1 MGRYYYPNENDALSA
16 KIQFLREHHYKI
28 NHCFRNTWGTGFVLF
43 DTKKDVNEWYKEHTG
58 HPFYTDVYEKGT
70 KFTETDAI
78 TEIENSYGSLIDR
91 ALSSREMTLSVL
103 AIGLPSTSAFGNR
116 ILLKFTKSTDKND
129 IEWRFYIHYN
139 AICWNVSSLSNTYI
153 RKALIKL
160 LYNHFYEHR
169 FKQRIEGSKIYHN
182 ID

>member
-28 NHCFRNTWGTGFVLF
+28 NHCFRNTWETGFVLF
-43 DTKKDVNEWYKEHTG
+43 DTKEDVNEWYKENTG
-58 HPFYTDVYEKGT
+58 HPFYSEVYEKGT

-91 ALSSREMTLSVL
+91 ALSSREITLPVL

-116 ILLKFTKSTDKND
+116 ILLKFTKSTDEND
-129 IEWRFYIHYN
+129 IEWRFYILYN
-139 AICWNVSSLSNTYI
+139 AICWDVSSLSNTYI

>member
-1 MGRYYYPNENDALSA
+1 MGRYYYPNENDAISA

-43 DTKKDVNEWYKEHTG
+43 DTKDDVNEWYKEHTG

-91 ALSSREMTLSVL
+91 ALSSREMILPVL

-116 ILLKFTKSTDKND
+116 ILLKFTKSTDEND
-129 IEWRFYIHYN
+129 IERRFYIHYN
-139 AICWNVSSLSNTYI
+139 AICWDVSSLSNTYI

-160 LYNHFYEHR
+160 LYNYFYEHR
-169 FKQRIEGSKIYHN
+169 YKQRIEGSKIYHN

>member
-43 DTKKDVNEWYKEHTG
+43 DTKEDVNEWYKEHTG
-58 HPFYTDVYEKGT
+58 HSFYTDVYEKGT

-91 ALSSREMTLSVL
+91 ALSSREMTLPVL

-116 ILLKFTKSTDKND
+116 ILLKFTKSTDEND

-139 AICWNVSSLSNTYI
+139 AIYWDVSSLSNTYI

>member
-43 DTKKDVNEWYKEHTG
+43 DTKEDVNEWYKEHTG
-58 HPFYTDVYEKGT
+58 HPFYADVYEKGT

-91 ALSSREMTLSVL
+91 ALSSREMTLPVL

-116 ILLKFTKSTDKND
+116 ILLKFTKSTDEND
-129 IEWRFYIHYN
+129 IESRFYIHYN
-139 AICWNVSSLSNTYI
+139 AICWDVSSLSNTYI

>member
-43 DTKKDVNEWYKEHTG
+43 DTKEDVNEWYKEHTG
-58 HPFYTDVYEKGT
+58 HPFYAEVYEKGT
-70 KFTETDAI
+70 KFTETDVI
-78 TEIENSYGSLIDR
+78 TEIENFYGSFIDN
-91 ALSSREMTLSVL
+91 ALSKREMSLPVL
-103 AIGLPSTSAFGNR
+103 AIGLPSSSAFGNR
-116 ILLKFTKSTDKND
+116 MLLKFAKSTDEND

-139 AICWNVSSLSNTYI
+139 ARCWDVSSVSNSSI

-160 LYNHFYEHR
+160 LYNYFYEHR
-169 FKQRIEGSKIYHN
+169 FKQRIEGSKAYFGK
-182 ID
+182 